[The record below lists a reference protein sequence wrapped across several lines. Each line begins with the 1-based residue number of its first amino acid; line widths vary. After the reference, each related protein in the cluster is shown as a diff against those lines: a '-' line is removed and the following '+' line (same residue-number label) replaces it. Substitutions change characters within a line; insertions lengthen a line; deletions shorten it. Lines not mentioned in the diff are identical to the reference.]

1 MSPLQSACK
10 TTNRKTKNKTQ
21 LSSFSKSSWKLISLY
36 ILSLFI
42 SLTTGIPVLC
52 HCNHLKFICTQFLTL
67 HSHHLPALTENSLWP
82 NNTIFYWIS
91 SNYEQVF
98 SCLFFPFSHIQ
109 GKISKGC
116 ITVGLGFLFLP
127 PYLFFHFLKYPRFT
141 HSLFHEL
148 KSLAHLSPLA
158 CLSNCW
164 KHNW

>member
-1 MSPLQSACK
+1 MDNCLPLWLNTLLVSPLQSACK

-82 NNTIFYWIS
+82 NNTIF
-91 SNYEQVF
+91 
-98 SCLFFPFSHIQ
+98 
-109 GKISKGC
+109 
-116 ITVGLGFLFLP
+116 TGFLPIMNRYFPVYFFLFP
-127 PYLFFHFLKYPRFT
+127 TFKVKYLKVV
-141 HSLFHEL
+141 
-148 KSLAHLSPLA
+148 
-158 CLSNCW
+158 
-164 KHNW
+164 